1 MIINKKT
8 AIFLLILLAAINLN
22 AQVQDTLTLD
32 FCHQRAVAQ
41 YPLSRQKQLFAESSG
56 LRNENTGKNYLPQFD
71 VNGRATYQS
80 DVTEVPVSFPG
91 INIPTPDKDMFDLHL
106 GLNQLIWDGGISR
119 EQKNIENADL
129 LINQQQVEVELYKVK
144 ERVNG
149 LFYKILLYK
158 KSREALLINRQTV
171 EEKMKEIESGIEQ
184 GMVLQVNADVLLA
197 QIFQIDQSIIEI
209 DAETRGIFRMLGE
222 MLDMEIP
229 VTTVLIL
236 PDPVIHTE
244 PFVNQRPDYL
254 LLDLQKN
261 KLEVSKNLITAGRMP
276 KVSGFGKLGY
286 GKPGLNMLSN
296 EFDNYYMVGVGLSWS
311 ILNWNKP
318 ENQKKILGLQQEIV
332 EAQKEA
338 LDLNV
343 KIQVDDDLAQ
353 IEKFDNLIANDKN
366 LIVLREKIAQ
376 TASSQLDNGTLTS
389 TQYLDEL
396 NKATRARL
404 DLEAHRIQLSL
415 AKINYLKTI
424 GKL

>member
-149 LFYKILLYK
+149 LFYKILLYQ

-286 GKPGLNMLSN
+286 GKPGINMLSN